1 MSDMTQ
7 ISQAIKHYSDAISA
21 LMLRDISQLM
31 DQQFSELTHRQMTIL
46 ELLGERARTVNE
58 IANHFGITASAASQ
72 IIKKLENTGYVTRE
86 INLQNRREILVSLAE
101 KGKQYRNKMN
111 EIDMYIIRNYYLLL
125 EEPELE
131 QLLNIYK
138 KLYHIAQ
145 NKQEA

>member
-101 KGKQYRNKMN
+101 KGQQYRNKMN